1 MKHHLV
7 IWPPS
12 ASPKNALL
20 DFVKDSNPIR
30 IRAETYQTLTDYT
43 ISYITG
49 PTKQSD
55 HPTTIQPDIPP
66 TFKPTSML
74 TMAPGNPSEATRTFT
89 TTPPPSETASSPP
102 LTPNPHHGNYP
113 TEESLTT
120 PDSAVPVLC
129 EAPSSLYTIQGATN
143 PYSVQRCAHT
153 TLAQVIVPEALIL
166 EMQHKIEELG
176 IRGLRL
182 VREKISAMQAG
193 KVWLADLRAL
203 ERRAR
208 RAEKG
213 DAQGSKDLG
222 IAIEKVADAQARCT
236 VVERK
241 VTVLAL
247 VVQYLGKQNG
257 CLEESR
263 SAQRD
268 KVSEALEIKRANA
281 RLVSKQDELR
291 QRLQIAETEQRMA
304 VSTLKVTHGEVLA
317 AGNECARVDAH
328 LHNSQLADTALREE
342 NTRLANAD
350 ADCAT
355 LAEELSELEI
365 ENAHLRAERDAAAQ
379 RVRDMEAYGAYLD
392 AAEGEEDPITSR
404 MRELEARNAYLETRM
419 RFYEMDREASIEDA
433 NASRQSWAT
442 RSVRSFRS
450 RGSFWIDE
458 ESQIGRR

>member
-1 MKHHLV
+1 M
-7 IWPPS
+7 
-12 ASPKNALL
+12 
-20 DFVKDSNPIR
+20 
-30 IRAETYQTLTDYT
+30 
-43 ISYITG
+43 
-49 PTKQSD
+49 
-55 HPTTIQPDIPP
+55 
-66 TFKPTSML
+66 
-74 TMAPGNPSEATRTFT
+74 
-89 TTPPPSETASSPP
+89 
-102 LTPNPHHGNYP
+102 
-113 TEESLTT
+113 
-120 PDSAVPVLC
+120 
-129 EAPSSLYTIQGATN
+129 
-143 PYSVQRCAHT
+143 
-153 TLAQVIVPEALIL
+153 PEALIL

-268 KVSEALEIKRANA
+268 EVSEALEIKRANA

-404 MRELEARNAYLETRM
+404 IRELEARNAYLETRM